1 MDFLCRFGYDRG
13 VQVGVTPEETA
24 VLIRWRKRSDNHAL
38 VRMKAEAI
46 LYASEG
52 VSTSIIAKMV
62 ERAERTVQEWPAD
75 WQATRMC
82 PVLTGHAGNQDA
94 AEPARAQKEELKAI
108 LARPPSPA
116 GVRAGFWDVPAIR
129 EVVKILFDARYQA
142 DSSYQLLLRL
152 CGPNLEP
159 PGPVRRAPRRESHH
173 PTHGLGDDP
182 GQGHVGPGPE
192 GPHRKTEA
200 RPEHEA
206 WTRRMQPPKEGSAP
220 SRPWTGRR
228 RPSSSPAPSPRPAK
242 KSNCTR
248 SRGTG
253 TPGRRSSRWTCS
265 NAKPAPA
272 RSRSSWTTPDSTTPR
287 CWPASTGPAGCWSA
301 SPRSS
306 CRRTCPTTNPAGHV
320 RNAARNDTATIQH
333 ETPEETLGASA
344 SYITDRTVDHDF
356 EHLPAPRNQKRF
368 CFMTAIGTIS
378 TDAAKNINTY
388 RTPRRGVGDRE
399 ALDGLDPADFQV
411 GDKSAYAG
419 DEAAARTFAD
429 PRIGNYENGYTR
441 FDMHPDF
448 KNEFAQYKSPYTEGG
463 PSSVQYA
470 IPAGKIDRFNE
481 LTINRE
487 WVSYDKI
494 SGS

>member
-108 LARPPSPA
+108 LAQPPSPA

-152 CGPNLEP
+152 CGPSLEP
-159 PGPVRRAPRRESHH
+159 PDPFDEHRDEKAVTRRMAWATTQVKALLDAGWEVYAVGEVR
-173 PTHGLGDDP
+173 L
-182 GQGHVGPGPE
+182 
-192 GPHRKTEA
+192 
-200 RPEHEA
+200 EHEA
-206 WTRRMQPPKEGSAP
+206 WTRRMQPPKGQRT
-220 SRPWTGRR
+220 RPVRGPEEDVPVLPR
-228 RPSSSPAPSPRPAK
+228 RPLPDQQKVKLYPIEGNRNTWQTILALDLLQRETEAGKIAVVPDNARFHHAKMLAGLHGPGQLLERITPIHPPPYAP
-242 KSNCTR
+242 
-248 SRGTG
+248 
-253 TPGRRSSRWTCS
+253 
-265 NAKPAPA
+265 
-272 RSRSSWTTPDSTTPR
+272 DH
-287 CWPASTGPAGCWSA
+287 
-301 SPRSS
+301 
-306 CRRTCPTTNPAGHV
+306 NPVEHV
-320 RNAARNDTATIQH
+320 RNAARNNIATIQR

-344 SYITDRTVDHDF
+344 SYVTDRTVDYDF